1 MADSDGGWIVIQRKI
16 HDHVFFLKTLNAY
29 KNGFGNL
36 TETGS
41 YWMGLEKIH
50 MLTSTGAQVRLRIDI
65 KESNSGSLPTIYYD
79 HFKIDTEANGYALHV
94 WGFEGGNGLD
104 DNAMQHA
111 NGTMFRVGRDCI
123 WFPGGWGGWWNIENC
138 NEISWSCLNC
148 HYPYWSSFRYLTFT
162 EMKIK
167 FK

>member
-1 MADSDGGWIVIQRKI
+1 MSESNGGWIIIQKNI
-16 HDHVFFLKTLNAY
+16 YDLAFKKKTLNAY
-29 KNGFGNL
+29 KNGFENL

-65 KESNSGSLPTIYYD
+65 KESNSRPLHTIYYD

-94 WGFEGGNGLD
+94 WGFEGGNGLY

-111 NGTMFRVGRDCI
+111 NGTMFRIGEGCLG
-123 WFPGGWGGWWNIENC
+123 FPGGWWNINDC
-138 NEISWSCLNC
+138 TLNSRSCLNC
-148 HYPYWSSFRYLTFT
+148 YYPYWSSRILMFT